1 MANNDTKIITESGKQ
16 ELFIEREFDAP
27 RDLVWKVWTDPDM
40 FVQWWGPKD
49 FTAPVARMD
58 LRVGGEYFS
67 CMRSPDGQD
76 FCSKGVYREIVPS
89 KRLVMTDSF
98 ADKEGNKV
106 SATHYG
112 LGEDFPMQML
122 IKVTLEEEGDK
133 TKFTLEH
140 SDVKNLSDTEL
151 KDMTQ
156 GWNETLDKLAEYLA
170 KV

>member
-1 MANNDTKIITESGKQ
+1 MAKTDTKITTEPDKQ
-16 ELFIEREFDAP
+16 ELFIERKFNAP
-27 RDLVWKVWTDPDM
+27 RDLVWKAWTDPDI

-49 FTAPVARMD
+49 FTTPVARMD

-112 LGEDFPMQML
+112 LGEDFPMEMQ

-133 TKFTLEH
+133 TKLTLKH
-140 SDVKNLSDTEL
+140 SDVTNLSEAEL
-151 KDMTQ
+151 SDMKQ
-156 GWNETLDKLAEYLA
+156 GWNESLDKLAEYLA